1 MEELTTCIIFKLY
14 RLDGQNLSSSNVVEN
29 SVGVFINGRCI
40 YCFGKARGFT
50 VRLGSSKV
58 RQRLRGFSFANS
70 DDSWHLNGGKAKFS
84 NNQEGVC

>member
-1 MEELTTCIIFKLY
+1 MFSLPHFH
-14 RLDGQNLSSSNVVEN
+14 VN
-29 SVGVFINGRCI
+29 SFPLQISFLNGRCI